1 MRSQII
7 VACFVFASLAVWQ
20 EPAEAQFNSSIFQQ
34 NLALRGRGFQSARS
48 SILGRPTTS
57 PYLALT
63 DLSGVGLDNSSSYF
77 TSVRP
82 RLERERNSQQQ
93 QLQIQ
98 NVQRQMSAM
107 RSAAAQR
114 SQNGMRATGHP
125 TRFQLY
131 LQYYPGLR

>member
-1 MRSQII
+1 MRNFII
-7 VACFVFASLAVWQ
+7 ISCFSASLMLWNSEAQ
-20 EPAEAQFNSSIFQQ
+20 AQFNNSTFQQ
-34 NLALRGRGFQSARS
+34 NSAARNRGFRTVASN
-48 SILGRPTTS
+48 ILGRPSTS

-63 DLSGVGLDNSSSYF
+63 DLTGNGFDNSSSYF

-82 RLERERNSQQQ
+82 RLERERSQQTQ
-93 QLQIQ
+93 QRALQQ
-98 NVQRQMSAM
+98 VQRQVSEM

-114 SQNGMRATGHP
+114 NQSGPRATGHP